1 MRYLR
6 KQSALKKLVI
16 AFVLLLSFHIMYGQQ
31 KMKMMEGF
39 GGVKGKIS
47 TSDNTPAA
55 MVTVTIK
62 GTKKNTLT
70 SDDGYFIIRNIKP
83 GDYELEFSL
92 VGYENVT
99 KHVTIE
105 ANKTGDLSVQ
115 LQISDKQLQDVIVKT
130 GGGYK
135 SSSLSPSLRLTTPV
149 NEVPQNIQIITGKVL
164 KDQTIISM
172 SDGVVRNVSGAV
184 RLEHWGD
191 LYANISAR
199 GSQIQ
204 AFRNGF
210 NAVNSYWGPLTEDMS
225 FVDHIEFVK
234 GPAGFMLS
242 SGDPSG
248 LYNVVTKKPTG
259 QTKGAAEITLGSYDL
274 YRATLDLDGKLSSD
288 GKLLYRLNLMGQNKG
303 SFRPDEFNNRYSIA
317 PVISYQVDDKTK
329 LTLEYTLQ
337 HAKMSDVGSYYVF
350 ATDGYATLP
359 RDFTTLPPGLEPTTI
374 DDHSIFLNLQHQLSE
389 NWRLTVQGAYFYYKQ
404 VGTSLWPNAV
414 NADGTMLR
422 AVGSWDALSNMTMAQ
437 AFVNGEVY
445 TGKVRHRILGGIDM
459 GTKNYWAD
467 WGQSFQLD
475 SVGGEYNT
483 LNPGNRM
490 PSNGYPDFDHDMSTL
505 KQRAT
510 AIGGLQGQHYA
521 SAYIQDELGFFNDI
535 LRVTLAAR
543 YTDLTMT
550 EWGTDNNN
558 AKHFTPRA
566 GVSVCINRN
575 TSVYGLYD
583 QAFIPQAAGRL
594 TSGSKIEPLT
604 GNNIEFGVKRDWIN
618 GKWNTTLSVYRILKN
633 NEVSADPNSNPANPT
648 YMVIGQKRAQGIE
661 FDLRGQIAP
670 GLYLIANYAYTD
682 SRVTK
687 ANDGSGLKKGDI
699 VPSYAAH
706 TANAWLNYQ
715 AQNGALKGA
724 GAAIGFSFLGDRH
737 TEWEVTSTGLPGYFK
752 LDGGL
757 FWQGDKL
764 RVTANVFN
772 ILNKYLYS
780 GSYYSWLS
788 AYYWQAEPGRNL
800 RVSIAYNF

>member
-1 MRYLR
+1 MSYLR
-6 KQSALKKLVI
+6 NRSLLTKLFF
-16 AFVLLLSFHIMYGQQ
+16 AFSLLLSVHTVWANE
-31 KMKMMEGF
+31 EGENEEGL
-39 GGVKGKIS
+39 GGVKGKIT
-47 TSDNTPAA
+47 TSDNKPAG
-55 MVTVTIK
+55 MVTIILKDTR
-62 GTKKNTLT
+62 KNALT
-70 SDDGYFIIRNIKP
+70 ADDGSFIIRNIQP
-83 GDYELEFSL
+83 GNYVLEFAL
-92 VGYENVT
+92 IGYETMTEN
-99 KHVTIE
+99 VTIE
-105 ANKTGDLSVQ
+105 ANKTIEVSLQ
-115 LQISDKQLQDVIVKT
+115 LQVSDKQLQDVIVRT
-130 GGGYK
+130 GIGYK
-135 SSSLSPSLRLTTPV
+135 INTTSSSLRLTTPV
-149 NEVPQNIQIITGKVL
+149 NQVPQNIQLITGKAL
-164 KDQTIISM
+164 KDQQIISM

-191 LYANISAR
+191 LYTNISAR
-199 GSQIQ
+199 GSQVQ

-210 NAVNSYWGPLTEDMS
+210 NVVNSYWGPLTEDMS

-242 SGDPSG
+242 SGDPGG

-259 QTKGAAEITLGSYDL
+259 LTRGSAEITLGSYDL

-317 PVISYQVDDKTK
+317 PVISYQVDEKTK

-337 HAKMSDVGSYYVF
+337 HAKMSDVGSYYVYG
-350 ATDGYATLP
+350 TDGYATLP

-374 DDHSIFLNLQHQLSE
+374 DDHSVFLNLQHQLND
-389 NWRLTVQGAYFYYKQ
+389 NWKLTVQGAYFNYRQ
-404 VGTSLWPNAV
+404 VGTSMWPAAV
-414 NADGTMLR
+414 NPDGTMLR
-422 AVGSWDALSNMTMAQ
+422 SVGSWDALSTMTMAQ
-437 AFVNGEVY
+437 AFINGEVY
-445 TGKVRHRILGGIDM
+445 TGRVRHRILGGLDM

-475 SVGGEYNT
+475 SVGGEFNT

-490 PSNGYPDFDHDMSTL
+490 PSNGYPSFDHDMSTI
-505 KQRAT
+505 KERAT
-510 AIGGLQGQHYA
+510 AVGGLQDQRYT
-521 SAYIQDELGFFNDI
+521 SAYVQDELGFFNDV
-535 LRVTLAAR
+535 LRVTLAGR
-543 YTDLTMT
+543 YTTFSQSYYGSGQ
-550 EWGTDNNN
+550 E

-566 GVSVCINRN
+566 GVSVSIDKF

-604 GNNIEFGVKRDWIN
+604 GNNIEFGVKRDWAN

-633 NEVSADPNSNPANPT
+633 NEVTADPNSNPANPT
-648 YMVIGQKRAQGIE
+648 YIVIGQKRAQGIE
-661 FDLRGQIAP
+661 FDLRGKITN
-670 GLYLIANYAYTD
+670 GLNLIANYAYTD

-687 ANDGSGLKKGDI
+687 ANDGSGLKVDDI

-715 AQNGALKGA
+715 AQSGGLKGA
-724 GAAIGFSFLGDRH
+724 GASIGFTFLGDRH
-737 TEWEVTSTGLPGYFK
+737 TEWEESDVKLPDYFK

-757 FWQGDKL
+757 FWQGEKI
-764 RVTANVFN
+764 RVTANIFN
-772 ILNKYLYS
+772 MLNKYLYS

-800 RVSIAYNF
+800 RFSVSYNF